1 MDEDF
6 DLQDS
11 GSFFDFKGFLLKVL
25 RFWPLFVVCL
35 GIGFGVAY
43 YKNIRKQPVYRL
55 SNLISIKDDQNPLFT
70 GNTSLVFNWGG
81 TTDKVQTNIILF
93 RSRTH
98 TEKVVSYLQYYIN
111 YTQQGEYNVLDV
123 YGKTPFKFKLDD
135 TAPQLY
141 GKRITIKD
149 LGDGLF
155 EFTIPFSNN
164 KARVYNYTSH
174 ESDYV
179 SAPTPEFKETVKL
192 GDTLNFPF
200 LKGVFQSTEVPPRA
214 GREYFVSL
222 GSFNGT
228 VMRYRGIS
236 VVQNPR
242 GSSILELSLSGT
254 NKHRIVDYLNASVIV
269 REKDQLDRKNLFA
282 TNTIRFIDSS
292 LVDRNEDLQSVIDEL
307 NEFRDNNIDVALK
320 GGAATLTGKLKE
332 YDTEKE
338 ELEQRLSY
346 YKILENYLTSR
357 TDYSSVPAPSVA
369 GIEESSISS
378 SVRKIIALSVERSD
392 LRYSAKESN
401 PKFREIDRSINA
413 EKEVLLE
420 NITSSTG
427 IIDGEIRQVNRDIS
441 IAESGLR
448 KFPKVEQELANIQRK
463 FALSEGARNLYL
475 SKRSE
480 ATIIKASNV
489 SDILFIDNAKDVG
502 GGQVGP
508 NTRLNY
514 IIAAIVGGIIPL
526 VLVFILVFFNTKIGN
541 PDELKKLSK
550 IPVLGIIGKSKHRNN
565 LVVRERSRS
574 AIAESFRGLR
584 SSLQFMYRKKDIKG
598 AKTVL
603 VTSSVSGEGKT
614 FTSINIASVFALSEK
629 KTVLVGLD
637 LRKPKIFDDFELTN
651 ELGVVNYL
659 IGDSTI
665 DDIKQESGIPHL
677 DLLLSGPIP
686 PTPSELLLSDAMTEF
701 MAELKETYDYIILD
715 TPPIGLV
722 ADALEIMNY
731 ADASLF

>member
-6 DLQDS
+6 DIQDS
-11 GSFFDFKGFLLKVL
+11 GSFFDFKGFVLKVL
-25 RFWPLFVVCL
+25 SFWPLFIFCL
-35 GIGFGVAY
+35 SIAFGVAY
-43 YKNIRKQPVYRL
+43 YQNIRKQAVYRL
-55 SNLISIKDDQNPLFT
+55 SNMISIKDDQNPLFT
-70 GNTSLVFNWGG
+70 GNTSLIFNWGG

-93 RSRTH
+93 KSRTH

-111 YTQQGEYNVLDV
+111 YTQQGKYNVTDV
-123 YGKTPFKFKLDD
+123 YGKTPFKFRLND

-149 LGDGLF
+149 IGDGLF
-155 EFTIPFSNN
+155 EFTIPFSSD
-164 KARVYNYTSH
+164 KARLYNYSTYEL
-174 ESDYV
+174 ESV
-179 SAPTPEFKETVKL
+179 SVPTPEFKETVKL

-200 LKGVFQSTEVPPRA
+200 LKGVFQPTDVLPRA

-222 GSFNGT
+222 SDFNGT
-228 VMRYRGIS
+228 VIRYRGIS
-236 VVQNPR
+236 VLQNPR

-254 NKHRIVDYLNASVIV
+254 NKDRIVDYLNASVIV
-269 REKDQLDRKNLFA
+269 REKDQLERKNLFA
-282 TNTIRFIDSS
+282 TNTIKFIDSS
-292 LVDRNEDLQSVIDEL
+292 LTDRNKELQSVINEL
-307 NEFRDNNIDVALK
+307 NEFKNNNIDVALK
-320 GGAATLTGKLKE
+320 GGSAVLTSKLKS
-332 YDTEKE
+332 YDSEKE
-338 ELEQRLSY
+338 DLEKRLSY
-346 YKILENYLTSR
+346 YDILEKYLTSR
-357 TDYSSVPAPSVA
+357 TDYGSGSLPAPSVA
-369 GIEESSISS
+369 GITEGSISA
-378 SVRKIIALSVERSD
+378 SVSKIITLSVERSD
-392 LRYSAKESN
+392 LQYSAKEGN

-420 NITSSTG
+420 NIKSSTS
-427 IIDGEIRQVNRDIS
+427 IIDGEITQINRNI
-441 IAESGLR
+441 IQAEAELR
-448 KFPKVEQELANIQRK
+448 KYPEEEQELATIERK
-463 FALSEGARNLYL
+463 FTLSQGAYNLYL

-489 SDILFIDNAKDVG
+489 SDILFIDDAKDVG

-514 IIAAIVGGIIPL
+514 IVAAIVGGIIPL
-526 VLVFILVFFNTKIGN
+526 VLVFLLVFFNTKIGN
-541 PDELKKLSK
+541 PDELKKLSQ

-574 AIAESFRGLR
+574 SISESFRGLR

-637 LRKPKIFDDFELTN
+637 LRKPKIFDDFELSN
-651 ELGVVNYL
+651 ESGVVNYL
-659 IGDSTI
+659 IGDSTV

-677 DLLLSGPIP
+677 DIILSGPIP
-686 PTPSELLLSDAMTEF
+686 PNPSELLLSDAMAEF
-701 MAELKETYDYIILD
+701 MEELKKKYDYIVL
-715 TPPIGLV
+715 
-722 ADALEIMNY
+722 
-731 ADASLF
+731 